1 MDWSGALTELIKAAL
16 LAVVPIIGLLL
27 GKLLKKGISQIDN
40 QSLQTFAWMAVRFA
54 EDKLVG
60 PGLGAAKLEVA
71 SQWLAGKFPKLDRS
85 TIEATVRAS
94 YQQFAAQLGNGV
106 SSPSTP

>member
-1 MDWSGALTELIKAAL
+1 MDWSGVLTELIKAAL

-27 GKLLKKGISQIDN
+27 GRLLKKGISQIDN

-60 PGLGAAKLEVA
+60 PNKGAEKFRVA
-71 SQWLAGKFPKLDRS
+71 SQWLAGKFPKLDPS
-85 TIEATVRAS
+85 TIEAAVRSS
-94 YQQFAAQLGNGV
+94 YQQFAAQLGNAAG
-106 SSPSTP
+106 SPSTP